1 MFQSIG
7 KSDIIVKKDDDKEDI
22 SKPNRAPNQNNP
34 KFMET
39 LNNNEQNVNK
49 ILDTVNFNEGKDY
62 LQAPKGNKNF
72 QTNMNHTL

>member
-1 MFQSIG
+1 MS
-7 KSDIIVKKDDDKEDI
+7 KHENIVIKKEDEKEDHA
-22 SKPNRAPNQNNP
+22 KPNKAPNQNNP

-62 LQAPKGNKNF
+62 LHAPKGGNKNF